1 MKWRGHCGAE
11 HLRALLCADRTGNQ
25 VRLMTAPAGLRLSVF
40 SFVTTR
46 LSPPFGVDE
55 GFKDEPSRTFPA
67 GIIFKLLAFRFLV
80 LRPAVQIARPERFG
94 LFYYWAQAFSRV
106 LKAKAPLLSF
116 GFVAD
121 QILAIARQPI
131 ILPESSRTASSVINT
146 SLRSRHACAV
156 SADTR

>member
-55 GFKDEPSRTFPA
+55 GFMDEPSRTFRQESFSNYLPFGFLFSA
-67 GIIFKLLAFRFLV
+67 LRYRLQDLKGSAFSIVGHRLFPMLRNHRHHPFRF
-80 LRPAVQIARPERFG
+80 
-94 LFYYWAQAFSRV
+94 
-106 LKAKAPLLSF
+106 
-116 GFVAD
+116 GFAAD

-146 SLRSRHACAV
+146 SLRSRQACAV